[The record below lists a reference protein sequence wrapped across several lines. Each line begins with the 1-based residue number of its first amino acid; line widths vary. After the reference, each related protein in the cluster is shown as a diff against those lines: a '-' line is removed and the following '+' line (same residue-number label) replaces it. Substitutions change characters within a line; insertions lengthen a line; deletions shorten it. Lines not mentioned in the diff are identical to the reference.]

1 MEPGDLFAKRYR
13 IERLLGEGGMGVV
26 YLVEDTFTVDPGVEV
41 PKIALSVSKI
51 GFFGITWP
59 ITAVLRQDNGQIGG
73 VSYSTLL
80 HRPHQSNLPTTGEK
94 SRLGIQVQV
103 LTGVP
108 KPSF

>member
-1 MEPGDLFAKRYR
+1 MATSLFYR
-13 IERLLGEGGMGVV
+13 VLSADIQSTER
-26 YLVEDTFTVDPGVEV
+26 
-41 PKIALSVSKI
+41 I
-51 GFFGITWP
+51 